1 VLTIII
7 PGFKLDISN
16 IIRKS

>member
-7 PGFKLDISN
+7 PVFKLDISN